1 MSTLPNFL
9 STASARGG
17 ICSRLPMS
25 QTNAAASISSF
36 FKCETASSSSSISRA
51 VMATFAPISPSAS
64 AICSPRPREP
74 PVIRAVL
81 FFKLRSSRTVADK
94 GSTFQ
99 LQGFILQ
106 KLFQA
111 ENAGLAA
118 VARLLEAA
126 ERRVHVEG
134 AAVDVDLAGA
144 DAARDALGARPAL
157 GPHRAREAVGAVVG
171 DADRVFLVLVGNDGE
186 HRPEDLLL
194 GDAHAVLHLAEHRGP
209 HVEAAGGHAL
219 GRFGAA
225 REQLGAFLLP
235 LLDIAAHALEL
246 RLRSQR
252 PRPLRL
258 G

>member
-17 ICSRLPMS
+17 ICLRLPMS
-25 QTNAAASISSF
+25 KTTAAASISSF
-36 FKCETASSSSSISRA
+36 FKCETASSSSSLFRA

-81 FFKLRSSRTVADK
+81 FFRVKSSRTVADK

-99 LQGFILQ
+99 LQRFILQ
-106 KLFQA
+106 KLLEA
-111 ENAGLAA
+111 EDPGFAA

-126 ERRVHVEG
+126 EGRVHVEG

-144 DAARDALGARPAL
+144 DAARDALRARFVL

-209 HVEAAGGHAL
+209 HVVAAGRHAL
-219 GRFGAA
+219 RRFGAA
-225 REQLGAFLLP
+225 REQLGAFLLA
-235 LLDIAAHALEL
+235 LLDVTAHALEL
-246 RLRSQR
+246 RLRSKR
-252 PRPLRL
+252 SELRRL
-258 G
+258 